1 MKIGDI
7 SIHYLNGGNTKMDGG
22 AMFGVVPKPL
32 WSKQYNANER
42 NQINLPTH
50 PILIQT
56 AQYNLIIDAGIGN
69 GKLSE
74 KQLRNF
80 GVDEESHIIADLANY
95 NLTPKDIDYVLM
107 THMHFDHAAGLT
119 DQAGHAIFENAIH
132 VVQQDE
138 WHEFIAPNIRSKSTY
153 WDKNKGDYSNKLI
166 LFKKHFEPVPGIKM
180 QHSGGHSFG
189 HTIITIE
196 SQGDKAVHMGDI
208 FPTTAHKN
216 PLWVTA
222 YDDYP
227 MQSIREKERMI
238 PYFIQQQYWFLFYH
252 DENYFA
258 VKYSDDGENI
268 DAYILRETLVDNN

>member
-7 SIHYLNGGNTKMDGG
+7 SIQYLNGGNTKMDGG

-32 WSKQYNANER
+32 WSKKYKVNER

-56 AQYNLIIDAGIGN
+56 AQHNLIIDAGIGN
-69 GKLSE
+69 GKLNE

-80 GVDEESHIIADLANY
+80 GVDEESKIVEDLEMY
-95 NLTPKDIDYVLM
+95 NLSPKDIDYVLM

-119 DQAGHAIFENAIH
+119 DKEGHAIFENAIH
-132 VVQQDE
+132 IIQQDE

-153 WDKNKGDYSNKLI
+153 WTKNNGEYSNKLL
-166 LFKKHFEPVPGIKM
+166 LFDNTIEPIPGIKM

-238 PYFIQQQYWFLFYH
+238 PYFIHHNYWFLFYH
-252 DENYFA
+252 DVKYFA
-258 VKYSDDGENI
+258 VKYQDDG
-268 DAYILRETLVDNN
+268 DMFDSFILREK

>member
-42 NQINLPTH
+42 NQINLPAH
-50 PILIQT
+50 PI
-56 AQYNLIIDAGIGN
+56 
-69 GKLSE
+69 
-74 KQLRNF
+74 
-80 GVDEESHIIADLANY
+80 
-95 NLTPKDIDYVLM
+95 
-107 THMHFDHAAGLT
+107 
-119 DQAGHAIFENAIH
+119 
-132 VVQQDE
+132 
-138 WHEFIAPNIRSKSTY
+138 Y

-166 LFKKHFEPVPGIKM
+166 LFEKHFEPVPGIKM